1 MTRERLRI
9 CMLTTFYPPFHF
21 GGDAIAVQRLS
32 KALVRAGHDVT
43 VVHDVDAFRALA
55 TDGPSIVEAGDH
67 DEGVTVVRL
76 ESRLRTLSPLLT
88 QQAGR
93 PVVHGR
99 RLRRLLGDGR
109 FDVVNFHNVSL
120 IGGPGV
126 LGMGGDAVRLYM
138 AHEHWLVCPTHVLWR
153 YRRELCTARH
163 CIRCQ
168 LSYRRPPQLWRLTG
182 TLERALHRV
191 DAFIAMSEFSRDKH
205 REFGFPHEMEVLP
218 AFLPAD
224 DALVRDTQGP
234 PPHPRPYFLFAGRL
248 EQIKGVDELIACSDG
263 YPDADVLVAGTGDHE
278 DALRRLSA
286 NNPRVHF
293 LGQVPPDAL
302 AAYYRDAV
310 ALIMPSRCFE
320 TFGLGLIEAFRQGT
334 PVVARRLGPF
344 PEIVNQ
350 AGAGLLFDTVA
361 ELQHAMRRIQ
371 GEPGLRDRLSAAGR
385 DAFVHR
391 WTDDVVVPRYLDIIH
406 RAAER
411 AGKLRGSTTQTR
423 VVA

>member
-1 MTRERLRI
+1 MNRERLRI

-55 TDGPSIVEAGDH
+55 ADGPSTRDAGAH
-67 DEGVTVVRL
+67 DEGVAVIRL
-76 ESRLRTLSPLLT
+76 ESRLHTLSTLLT
-88 QQAGR
+88 QQTGR

-99 RLRRLLGDGR
+99 RLRRLLDTGR

-120 IGGPGV
+120 IGGPGL

-153 YRRELCTARH
+153 YRRELCDARE
-163 CIRCQ
+163 CLRCQ
-168 LSYRRPPQLWRLTG
+168 LSYRRPPQLWRLSG
-182 TLERALHRV
+182 TLERALRRV

-205 REFGFPHEMEVLP
+205 REFGFPHDMEVLP

-224 DALVRDTQGP
+224 DALASRAQGP
-234 PPHPRPYFLFAGRL
+234 PPHPRPYFFFAGRL
-248 EQIKGVDELIACSDG
+248 ERIKGVDELLQCSAG
-263 YPDADVLVAGTGDHE
+263 YPDADVLIAGTGDHE
-278 DALRRLSA
+278 DVLRRLSA

-293 LGQVPPDAL
+293 LGQVSPDGL
-302 AAYYRDAV
+302 AAYYQHAI
-310 ALIMPSRCFE
+310 ALIVPSLCFE

-344 PEIVNQ
+344 PEIVGQ
-350 AGAGLLFDTVA
+350 AAAGLLFSTVE
-361 ELQHAMRRIQ
+361 ELRHAMRRIQ
-371 GEPGLRDRLSAAGR
+371 CEPGLRDRLSAAGR
-385 DAFVHR
+385 AAFLHR

-411 AGKLRGSTTQTR
+411 TGKLQRPTWQAK